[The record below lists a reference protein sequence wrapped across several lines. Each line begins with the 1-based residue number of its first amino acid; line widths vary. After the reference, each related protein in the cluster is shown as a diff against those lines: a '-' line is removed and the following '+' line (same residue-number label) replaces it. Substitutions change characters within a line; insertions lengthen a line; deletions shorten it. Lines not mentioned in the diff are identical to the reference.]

1 MAHAVSLA
9 VPRGRAW
16 GSAENPWAQCVKF
29 ATSMRL
35 PPNRPLR
42 KIRGG
47 PIPLMEPPPHL
58 AL

>member
-16 GSAENPWAQCVKF
+16 GSTENPWAQCVQF

-35 PPNRPLR
+35 PPTVSYE
-42 KIRGG
+42 K
-47 PIPLMEPPPHL
+47 
-58 AL
+58 